1 MDASSISYEWV
12 LYWNGLFILA
22 QQIHLRIMLS
32 ELASYLVVREWK
44 LSSPSGM
51 KQGRLPLPLP
61 LNSALEALTRTVR
74 QKKKKIKDTQI
85 VMEEVALSW
94 FADDKVL

>member
-1 MDASSISYEWV
+1 
-12 LYWNGLFILA
+12 
-22 QQIHLRIMLS
+22 MLS

-44 LSSPSGM
+44 LSSQSGM
-51 KQGRLPLPLP
+51 KQGCLPLLLP

-74 QKKKKIKDTQI
+74 QEKEIKDIQI

-94 FADDKVL
+94 FADDMIL